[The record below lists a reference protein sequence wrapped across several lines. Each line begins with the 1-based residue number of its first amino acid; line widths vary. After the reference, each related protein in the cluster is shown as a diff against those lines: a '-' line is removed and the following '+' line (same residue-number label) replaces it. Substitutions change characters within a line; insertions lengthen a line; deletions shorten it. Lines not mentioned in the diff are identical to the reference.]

1 MADRIVKLLRRPARL
16 VWIASASDLVLD
28 YTLDWS
34 ARLDGGDAIA
44 SSTFALPAGL
54 VADRA
59 SNTAATATVWIS
71 SGAAAGS
78 YEIVNRVETLKR
90 RTIEQAIKLRVK
102 AG

>member
-1 MADRIVKLLRRPARL
+1 MADRTVKLLPRPARL
-16 VWIASASDLVLD
+16 VWIANASDLVLD

-34 ARLDGGDAIA
+34 ARLGEGDAIA

-59 SNTAATATVWIS
+59 SNSPDTATVWIS
-71 SGAAAGS
+71 GGAVAGS
-78 YEIVNRVETLKR
+78 YEIVNRIATFKGRE
-90 RTIEQAIKLRVK
+90 IEQAIKLRVK